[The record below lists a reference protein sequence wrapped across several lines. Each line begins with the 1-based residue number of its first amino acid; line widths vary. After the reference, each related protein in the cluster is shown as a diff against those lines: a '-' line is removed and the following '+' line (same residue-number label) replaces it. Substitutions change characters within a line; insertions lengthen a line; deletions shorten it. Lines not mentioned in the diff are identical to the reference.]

1 MLERLGNNNFYEI
14 YIILSDSFTRDEMR
28 PYDKQKELLDNR
40 IYKVYGV
47 MDAERLKAFAA
58 VYELDGMLFLEHLAV
73 SEEYRNMG
81 LGAKILSELIAL
93 GKNVCLEVE
102 LPNTDINK
110 RRIAFYERNGFFLN
124 DYGYIQPPLAE
135 GQNPIELK
143 IMTFGRALGES
154 EFAALRDMI
163 YEKVYR
169 INI

>member
-1 MLERLGNNNFYEI
+1 
-14 YIILSDSFTRDEMR
+14 
-28 PYDKQKELLDNR
+28 
-40 IYKVYGV
+40 

-81 LGAKILSELIAL
+81 LGAKILSELVAL

-143 IMTFGRALGES
+143 IMTFGRALSES

>member
-1 MLERLGNNNFYEI
+1 MLVKLDKKYFDEI
-14 YIILSDSFTRDEMR
+14 YKILSDSFTRDEMR
-28 PYDKQKELLDNR
+28 PYDKQKELFDNR

-81 LGAKILSELIAL
+81 LGAKILSELVAL

-143 IMTFGRALGES
+143 IMTFGRALSES

-169 INI
+169 YCQ